1 MSKNRQIPTTSHPP
15 VSNPPMAL
23 KATKMQ
29 ILSTDK
35 AVFNLAKPVN
45 RGVLGCS
52 LYAVALP
59 DGVDILT
66 MDGK

>member
-1 MSKNRQIPTTSHPP
+1 MSERVE
-15 VSNPPMAL
+15 VSSRLRAIIDIMRR
-23 KATKMQ
+23 
-29 ILSTDK
+29 
-35 AVFNLAKPVN
+35 VN

-66 MDGK
+66 INNEYNNNVYNE